1 MSLKPVGVVGEV
13 STPTSVDVKASNPLP
28 TGTYVSL
35 RFRVR
40 DPVSGSESVRE
51 VVGLVGST
59 VYRSLVP
66 VVTSPEVGAF
76 ESFAG
81 SLAPLKHESSMR
93 ALIIA
98 DITGG
103 RAEAPRYP
111 PPPETP
117 VYLATVEH
125 LRPIYAYNPST
136 SVRIGYLVGFEELEV
151 MVNVNALAKHL
162 LVVGTTG
169 SGKSNLVAVIADR
182 VAQLGG
188 SVVIFDVHGEYRGL
202 VSESSSVHVVDYE
215 ATINLVKAPMD
226 MLTKFI
232 VPEPSAT
239 KQRRLVRN
247 ALRDLNEEVV
257 RYAEENRLPHSEAVK
272 KLYERAV
279 ASAGIGRGRPELVH
293 SASAVEAYREL
304 LKQRLRKLGRDEKAV
319 EDAVDKVDD
328 FFEWHK
334 VDVDAPEVSEVVGY
348 GRIVVIDVS
357 TLTDEEKD
365 YMLKVV
371 AEDLLWAL
379 KERRIPP
386 TLLVVEEAHVFI
398 GSDSSTRSKEALQ
411 RFAREGRKFGA
422 MLAIVSQRP
431 RALDQNVASQ
441 VQNFALLKL
450 VQQKDR
456 SFILEVTD
464 VLSDEYTSMLPSLPP
479 GHAIL
484 LGEWV
489 GRYPAYVKV
498 DLHRGK
504 RVGATPDIVGTWRSG
519 LSQVRERLSSGTPS
533 SEWEGV

>member
-13 STPTSVDVKASNPLP
+13 STPTSVEVRASNPLP
-28 TGTYVSL
+28 TGTYVYL

-40 DPVSGSESVRE
+40 DLASSSESVRE

-59 VYRSLVP
+59 MYRSLVP
-66 VVTSPEVGAF
+66 VVTSPEVGSI
-76 ESFAG
+76 ESFTG
-81 SLAPLKHESSMR
+81 SLAPLKHESSMK

-98 DITGG
+98 DITEG

-125 LRPIYAYNPST
+125 LRPIYAYNPPT
-136 SVRIGYLVGFEELEV
+136 SVRLGYLVGFEELEV

-169 SGKSNLVAVIADR
+169 SGKSNLVAVVADR

-202 VSESSSVHVVDYE
+202 VSESSNVHVVDYE
-215 ATINLVKAPMD
+215 ATINLVKAPID

-232 VPEPSAT
+232 IPEPSAT

-247 ALRDLNEEVV
+247 ALRDLNAEVV
-257 RYAEENRLPHSEAVK
+257 RYAEENRLPYSEAVK
-272 KLYERAV
+272 RLYERAV
-279 ASAGIGRGRPELVH
+279 TSAGIGRGRPEQVH
-293 SASAVEAYREL
+293 SAVEAYREL
-304 LKQRLRKLGRDEKAV
+304 LKQRLRKLGKDEKAA

-328 FFEWHK
+328 FFEWHR

-348 GRIVVIDVS
+348 GRVVVVDVS

-379 KERRIPP
+379 KEQVVPP

-398 GSDSSTRSKEALQ
+398 SSDTSTKSKEALQ
-411 RFAREGRKFGA
+411 RFSREGRKFGG

-431 RALDQNVASQ
+431 RALDQNVVSQ
-441 VQNFALLKL
+441 VQNFALLRL

-464 VLSDEYTSMLPSLPP
+464 VLSDEYTNMLPSLPP

-504 RVGATPDIVGTWRSG
+504 RVGATPDIVGIWRSRS
-519 LSQVRERLSSGTPS
+519 SQIRELLSSGTPS
-533 SEWEGV
+533 SEWEEG

>member
-1 MSLKPVGVVGEV
+1 MNLKPVGVVGEV
-13 STPTSVDVKASNPLP
+13 STPTTVEVRASSPLP
-28 TGTYVSL
+28 TGTYVYL
-35 RFRVR
+35 RFKVR
-40 DPVSGSESVRE
+40 DPASGSESTRE
-51 VVGLVGST
+51 VVGLIGST
-59 VYRSLVP
+59 MYTSLVP
-66 VVTSPEVGAF
+66 VVTTPEVGYL
-76 ESFAG
+76 ETTSTLG
-81 SLAPLKHESSMR
+81 PLKHEGSMK
-93 ALIIA
+93 ALIVA

-103 RAEAPRYP
+103 RADAPRYP

-136 SVRIGYLVGFEELEV
+136 SIRIGYLVGFEELEV
-151 MVNVNALAKHL
+151 MVNVNALTKHL

-202 VSESSSVHVVDYE
+202 ASESSSVGVSPYD
-215 ATINLVKAPMD
+215 AKINLVKAPIE
-226 MLTKFI
+226 MLTRFI

-247 ALRDLNEEVV
+247 ALRELNAEIV
-257 RYAEENRLPHSEAVK
+257 RYAAENRVPYSEAVRR
-272 KLYERAV
+272 LYKRGT
-279 ASAGIGRGRPELVH
+279 ASAGIAGRSEPPQT
-293 SASAVEAYREL
+293 AVDAYREL
-304 LKQRLRKLGRDEKAV
+304 LKGKIRKHGGEEKAA
-319 EDAVDKVDD
+319 EDAIDKVDD
-328 FFEWHK
+328 FFEWHR

-348 GRIVVIDVS
+348 GKIVVVDVS

-379 KERRIPP
+379 KEGRVPP
-386 TLLVVEEAHVFI
+386 TLLVVEEAHIFI
-398 GSDSSTRSKEALQ
+398 SSDTPTRSKEALQ
-411 RFAREGRKFGA
+411 RFSREGRKFGG

-431 RALDQNVASQ
+431 RALDQNVVSQ

-450 VQQKDR
+450 VQQRDR

-464 VLSDEYTSMLPSLPP
+464 VLSDEYTNILPSLPP

-504 RVGATPDIVGTWRSG
+504 RVGATPDVVGIWRSRY
-519 LSQVRERLSSGTPS
+519 SQIRERLESGTPG
-533 SEWEGV
+533 SEWEVG